1 MQFSVVYSDGT
12 WVFKVSSLEDE
23 PDYLEEFEITNL
35 KEAQGIADE
44 LVAEI
49 MEMTD
54 DLFDDAEQMDFL
66 TNNEKQS

>member
-12 WVFKVSSLEDE
+12 WVFKVSSLDDE

-66 TNNEKQS
+66 TNNQKQQ

>member
-23 PDYLEEFEITNL
+23 PDYLEEFEITKL
-35 KEAQGIADE
+35 EEAQSIAEE

-54 DLFDDAEQMDFL
+54 DLFDDDRQIDFL
-66 TNNEKQS
+66 PYNEKQQ